1 MPHEKTPIFYVHLSE
16 ILPNNVYT
24 MKTIKTIKTTLA
36 IVTCIALFGFN
47 SWGNKTAVNT
57 NSKRET
63 TEKPQFIKTPASC
76 FGLWIQ
82 EDYLKALQ
90 KTHSTKKAQEMAV
103 DDFYR
108 ISNDNSVMRQTLHE
122 GGADNI
128 LLMTTET
135 KGQLFSSD
143 TLEAYSQVEFK
154 DNTMIIKNKT
164 YIKAPSIENGLT
176 EMVNRTLFSGEYI
189 VGNQTITF
197 LENGQINGLDSIV
210 CYEANLDYIDA
221 GMQYDKM
228 DIQFKKEKE
237 PRTYIYQI
245 VSDTLV
251 LFNIQCLTMDEELD
265 YCVEIEK
272 GTEFL
277 KLKKKK

>member
-90 KTHSTKKAQEMAV
+90 K
-103 DDFYR
+103 
-108 ISNDNSVMRQTLHE
+108 L
-122 GGADNI
+122 
-128 LLMTTET
+128 
-135 KGQLFSSD
+135 
-143 TLEAYSQVEFK
+143 
-154 DNTMIIKNKT
+154 
-164 YIKAPSIENGLT
+164 
-176 EMVNRTLFSGEYI
+176 
-189 VGNQTITF
+189 
-197 LENGQINGLDSIV
+197 
-210 CYEANLDYIDA
+210 
-221 GMQYDKM
+221 
-228 DIQFKKEKE
+228 IQ
-237 PRTYIYQI
+237 
-245 VSDTLV
+245 
-251 LFNIQCLTMDEELD
+251 
-265 YCVEIEK
+265 
-272 GTEFL
+272 
-277 KLKKKK
+277 LKKHKKWQLTTFIEYLTTIQ